1 MPNGRWGGG
10 KKSRR
15 FRTCPKGKFSFFSC
29 DSFLLF
35 FSIQLL
41 AGMVHCERSGIKRS
55 INKDKCWSYV
65 RLFYFFSR
73 RERAKMGIAMFILC
87 EKCRGGSAFF
97 NLKSF
102 NLFEKPTTR
111 NIFSISCTTSFKYNR
126 INQFNVINSIV
137 TWLTRPVLLGHTP
150 YFRNKLVV
158 Y

>member
-1 MPNGRWGGG
+1 MGWW
-10 KKSRR
+10 KEKSQISNVSERKV
-15 FRTCPKGKFSFFSC
+15 FFFSC

-73 RERAKMGIAMFILC
+73 RERAKMGIAMFLLC